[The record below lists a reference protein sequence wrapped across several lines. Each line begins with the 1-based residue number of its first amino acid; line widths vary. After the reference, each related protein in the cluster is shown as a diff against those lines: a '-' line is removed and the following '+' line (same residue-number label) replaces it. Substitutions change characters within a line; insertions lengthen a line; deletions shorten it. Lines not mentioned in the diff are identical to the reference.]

1 MAVVTR
7 CIHCQKLAQVPDAF
21 ADKLV
26 RCPHCQQVFLARRD
40 AVEPPTHLKSPSAA
54 TSSINRLASSKP
66 SSAASAVSGSS
77 SSVVITHCPTCRA
90 SLRPGQTL
98 CADCGWVKQ
107 GQISI
112 LETDEQPL
120 ICGNPACGVAN
131 APTERYCQ
139 RCHILLPTAPG
150 TMLHGRY
157 RVDQLIAMGGFG
169 AVYLGEDVQARRR
182 VAIKDMIAADGD
194 EFQIRLQFFER
205 EAEILKLLAGSPIV
219 PRFHDFIKQGTAA
232 HLIME
237 YIPGRDL
244 LKVLE
249 AQDHRPFPE
258 SLVIDWGKQICDV
271 LALLHDQ
278 QPPII
283 HRDLKP
289 DNIMLLEDGRSIKL
303 IDFGTARDLG
313 KSSKTRIAAK
323 TRVFTEGYAPP
334 EQIVGKPEIRSD
346 LFALAG
352 TLYHLLTGKAPE
364 GHYTALELRDRLM
377 GKNGALPPAYH
388 WLYELIQINLS
399 EDLNDRYFSAKEIK
413 KDLSQLGITRQWSCP
428 MCRFLNAAREPYCR
442 QCASPLTDPMP
453 PCSACGKMNRMGSRF
468 CTQCGSRLR

>member
-1 MAVVTR
+1 MSVVTR
-7 CIHCQKLAQVPDAF
+7 CIHCQKPAQVPDTF

-40 AVEPPTHLKSPSAA
+40 SGEPPTHLKTAPVPLS
-54 TSSINRLASSKP
+54 NNHRQLASS
-66 SSAASAVSGSS
+66 VTSS
-77 SSVVITHCPTCRA
+77 STSSVILTHCPVCRA
-90 SLRPGQTL
+90 SLKQGQTL
-98 CADCGWVKQ
+98 CHECGWVKQ
-107 GQISI
+107 GNIST

-120 ICGNPACGVAN
+120 ICSNPACGVAN
-131 APTERYCQ
+131 PPAEHYCQ
-139 RCHILLPTAPG
+139 RCHTLLPTAPG

-157 RVDQLIAMGGFG
+157 RVDQLIAIGGFG
-169 AVYLGEDVQARRR
+169 AVYLGEDVEARRK
-182 VAIKDMIAADGD
+182 VAIKDMISADGE
-194 EFQIRLQFFER
+194 EFQIRLNFFER
-205 EAEILKLLAGSPIV
+205 EAEILKLLDGSPIV
-219 PRFHDFIKQGTAA
+219 PRFYNFVKKGTSA

-249 AQDHRPFPE
+249 AQHYHPFDE
-258 SLVIDWGKQICDV
+258 KLVIDWGKQICDV
-271 LALLHDQ
+271 LSLLHAQ
-278 QPPII
+278 NPPII

-289 DNIMLLEDGRSIKL
+289 DNIMLLEDGKNIKL

-352 TLYHLLTGKAPE
+352 TLFHLLTGKAPE
-364 GHYTALELRDRLM
+364 GHYTALELRDRLDQK
-377 GKNGALPPAYH
+377 GQQLPKNYE
-388 WLYELIQINLS
+388 WLYELIRINLS

-413 KDLSQLGITRQWSCP
+413 QDLTQQRITTQVTCP
-428 MCRFLNAAREPYCR
+428 LCRALNVVRDPFCR
-442 QCASPLTDPMP
+442 QCANPLTDPTP
-453 PCSACGKMNRMGSRF
+453 PCSVCGKMNRMGSRF